1 MPTGC
6 LVCSPFST
14 TSSGTMNVPG
24 KGGKKTCCG
33 APLQAATNEMR
44 DGGSALILVRLNVS
58 PCVVNESRMIGSV
71 SVVKAD
77 AGIDGLMSV

>member
-6 LVCSPFST
+6 LVCFPSSIT
-14 TSSGTMNVPG
+14 ISGTMNVPG
-24 KGGKKTCCG
+24 KGGKKTCYG
-33 APLQAATNEMR
+33 VPLQADTNEMR
-44 DGGSALILVRLNVS
+44 NGDSALILVRLNVS
-58 PCVVNESRMIGSV
+58 PYAVNESRMIGIV